1 MNRSCC
7 CIFLTPPRSS
17 FRGSKRVT
25 GCRCPPPPSTGPE
38 HGGGWWKEV
47 GALNPATLGDSR
59 LRGRSVC
66 SRLASHFV
74 RTTSARTPSSPLT
87 TCCYSCCFGPE
98 KSLYHISTPPSPSL
112 LPYFC
117 LIRSLARVS
126 LGPFF
131 LFPSSSSCCKLGCL
145 PPPHTSCTRTPP
157 LLVLSTSPS
166 LVPPPPGRILFGYSP
181 WRRTVIYPPRTLI
194 GGRVRWNA
202 SHMQITPG
210 VTTIT
215 SSPSNLEASLKY
227 SIIVNKYFH
236 CIDMGT
242 RAGVRV
248 RPQK

>member
-117 LIRSLARVS
+117 LIRSLSRVS

-145 PPPHTSCTRTPP
+145 PPPPHTPP
-157 LLVLSTSPS
+157 V
-166 LVPPPPGRILFGYSP
+166 LVPLPFSSCQPRPALSRPPWANTIRLFALASNRHLP
-181 WRRTVIYPPRTLI
+181 AAHADWRKGALECQSYANYTRRY
-194 GGRVRWNA
+194 NY
-202 SHMQITPG
+202 
-210 VTTIT
+210 
-215 SSPSNLEASLKY
+215 NLFSL
-227 SIIVNKYFH
+227 
-236 CIDMGT
+236 
-242 RAGVRV
+242 
-248 RPQK
+248 

>member
-1 MNRSCC
+1 M
-7 CIFLTPPRSS
+7 
-17 FRGSKRVT
+17 
-25 GCRCPPPPSTGPE
+25 PPPPSTGPE

-112 LPYFC
+112 LSYFC
-117 LIRSLARVS
+117 LIRSLSRVS

-166 LVPPPPGRILFGYSP
+166 LVPPPLGEYYSAI
-181 WRRTVIYPPRTLI
+181 R
-194 GGRVRWNA
+194 
-202 SHMQITPG
+202 PG
-210 VTTIT
+210 VEP
-215 SSPSNLEASLKY
+215 SS
-227 SIIVNKYFH
+227 
-236 CIDMGT
+236 T
-242 RAGVRV
+242 RRARWLAEGCAGMPVICKLH
-248 RPQK
+248 PALQL

>member
-1 MNRSCC
+1 M
-7 CIFLTPPRSS
+7 
-17 FRGSKRVT
+17 
-25 GCRCPPPPSTGPE
+25 
-38 HGGGWWKEV
+38 

-117 LIRSLARVS
+117 LIRSLSRVS

-166 LVPPPPGRILFGYSP
+166 LVPPPPWANTIRLFALASNRHLP
-181 WRRTVIYPPRTLI
+181 AAHADWRKGALECQSYANYTRRY
-194 GGRVRWNA
+194 NY
-202 SHMQITPG
+202 
-210 VTTIT
+210 
-215 SSPSNLEASLKY
+215 NLFSL
-227 SIIVNKYFH
+227 
-236 CIDMGT
+236 
-242 RAGVRV
+242 
-248 RPQK
+248 